1 MKTAVS
7 IPDDVFRGA
16 ERLARR
22 TRKSR
27 SQLYS
32 EAVKEY
38 VARHAT
44 DEVTEAVNRV
54 CDQVGDQKDPFVCT
68 QLPVVFWNEA
78 SGDRSGRGVVGGPAQ
93 RRQAPALGSEGPWSS
108 CKVTL

>member
-22 TRKSR
+22 SRKSR

-38 VARHAT
+38 VARHAAE
-44 DEVTEAVNRV
+44 EVTEALNRV
-54 CDQVGDQKDPFVCT
+54 CDEVGDQQDPF
-68 QLPVVFWNEA
+68 LA
-78 SGDRSGRGVVGGPAQ
+78 SAA
-93 RRQAPALGSEGPWSS
+93 RRVLERTEW
-108 CKVTL
+108 

>member
-7 IPDDVFRGA
+7 IPDEVFRGA

-22 TRKSR
+22 SRKSR

-32 EAVKEY
+32 EAIKEY
-38 VARHAT
+38 VARHAS

-54 CDQVGDQKDPFVCT
+54 CDQLGDQKDPFLTSAARRVM
-68 QLPVVFWNEA
+68 
-78 SGDRSGRGVVGGPAQ
+78 Q
-93 RRQAPALGSEGPWSS
+93 RTEW
-108 CKVTL
+108 